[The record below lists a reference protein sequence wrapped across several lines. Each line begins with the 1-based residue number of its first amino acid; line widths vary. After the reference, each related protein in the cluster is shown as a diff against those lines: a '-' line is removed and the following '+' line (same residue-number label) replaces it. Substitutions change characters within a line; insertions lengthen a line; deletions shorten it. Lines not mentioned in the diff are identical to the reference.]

1 MVITQVS
8 KQMSNSKN
16 LSHHHVRILAE
27 LCRNSENIERR
38 RLLLRNS
45 KSCLLHSLKN
55 KATREAIW
63 VPALL
68 DVLTSFEKARKRN
81 FLKSLTHDRNSR
93 YLIDIHVHVLNDG
106 RFSSYIFC
114 LLETTNLNS

>member
-8 KQMSNSKN
+8 KQMSNRKN

-27 LCRNSENIERR
+27 LCRNSENVERR

-45 KSCLLHSLKN
+45 QSCLVHSLKT

-68 DVLTSFEKARKRN
+68 DVLTSFEKASIGIFKN
-81 FLKSLTHDRNSR
+81 HSDMIETQ
-93 YLIDIHVHVLNDG
+93 DI
-106 RFSSYIFC
+106 
-114 LLETTNLNS
+114 